1 MKGLIF
7 STVLLFAACA
17 TPNSFAYV
25 TDIESGKRYEIPF
38 GAPQYEDLYQY
49 REGDTVKM
57 IAPDMRTITV
67 KIEKL

>member
-7 STVLLFAACA
+7 SIVLLFSACA
-17 TPNSFAYV
+17 TPTSFAYV
-25 TDIESGKRYEIPF
+25 TDIESGKRYE
-38 GAPQYEDLYQY
+38 DLYQY
-49 REGDTVKM
+49 QEGDTVKM